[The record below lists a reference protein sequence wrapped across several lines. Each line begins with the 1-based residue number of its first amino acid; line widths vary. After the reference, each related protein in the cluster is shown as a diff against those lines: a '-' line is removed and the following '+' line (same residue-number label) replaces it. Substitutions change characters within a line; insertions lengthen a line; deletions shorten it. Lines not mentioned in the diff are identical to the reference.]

1 LEPYNQMGIIL
12 IEYYVQEIYAV
23 QYKYR

>member
-1 LEPYNQMGIIL
+1 MGIIL